1 MKNRNSL
8 KRHSFL
14 FTFSLVFISLLLIAT
29 AQDLLSLEN
38 NEGPGLKKPKVNEQ
52 ILRGIDLIYEREFD
66 DAEDLFR
73 KVIAKSQDKPAGY
86 FYLAMVSWSRL
97 ASGFWSPVNVKE
109 FKKRIDRAIEVAE
122 ARVDKDGADSYD
134 FFYLGG
140 ALGFKGRF
148 ELMKGNWA
156 SSFFLA
162 RDAIA
167 ALKICSEMDP
177 DNKDVLLGLGT
188 FDYYTARLSGI
199 LKFLTYFLVHEGD
212 IEKGLKKLTVASKE
226 AIYSSTEAKTVLLYI
241 YLFGEQ
247 DFTKALDLSTELAER
262 YRKNPRFQVL
272 LGVSYI
278 RLEMDPQYRDMVS
291 KLRLRSTEASKRE
304 VAPMWEKRALY
315 LESIYDLFHGLY
327 PEARSRLRKILD
339 HKDPENDPTMIAW
352 PLIKTGMSYEL
363 ENNRDEAKKYYD
375 QVLNMENASG
385 AQFVAKKLLESPLK
399 KGEPFIGY

>member
-1 MKNRNSL
+1 MKSRYSL
-8 KRHSFL
+8 KKCFFLSSFL
-14 FTFSLVFISLLLIAT
+14 LVFISLLLIAT
-29 AQDLLSLEN
+29 AQDLLSLESG
-38 NEGPGLKKPKVNEQ
+38 EGPDSKKPKVNEQ

-97 ASGFWSPVNVKE
+97 ASGFWSPENVKE

-122 ARVDKDGADSYD
+122 VRVEKDGADSYD

-148 ELMKGNWA
+148 ELMKGNWT

-162 RDAIA
+162 RNAIA
-167 ALKICSEMDP
+167 ALKICLKMDP

-188 FDYYTARLSGI
+188 FDYYTARLSGV
-199 LKFLTYFLVHEGD
+199 LKFLTYFLIHKGD
-212 IEKGLKKLTVASKE
+212 IEKGLKKLTIASKE
-226 AIYSSTEAKTVLLYI
+226 ATYSATEAKSVLLYI

-262 YRKNPRFQVL
+262 YKTNQRFQVL
-272 LGVSYI
+272 RGVSYI
-278 RLEMDPQYRDMVS
+278 RLEMDPQYREMVS
-291 KLRLRSTEASKRE
+291 QLRLRSTEASKRE
-304 VAPMWEKRALY
+304 TASMWERRALY

-327 PEARSRLRKILD
+327 PEARSRLKEILD
-339 HKDPENDPTMIAW
+339 HQDPENDPTMIAW
-352 PLIKTGMSYEL
+352 PLTKIGMSYEL
-363 ENNRDEAKKYYD
+363 ENNRDEATKYYD